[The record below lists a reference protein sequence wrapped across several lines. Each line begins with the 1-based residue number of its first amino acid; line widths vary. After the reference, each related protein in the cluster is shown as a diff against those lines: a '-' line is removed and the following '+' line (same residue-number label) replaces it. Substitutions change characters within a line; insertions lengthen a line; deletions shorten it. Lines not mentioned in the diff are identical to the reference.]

1 MPAGAVTG
9 VLGAA
14 QLVGG
19 ISQASAQ
26 RRQVNA
32 NNAAQARQIAA
43 QRDQIA
49 VQEKATFEQAALQ
62 QMEFEQNKRFSDYQ
76 ATLGQLERQTAMQQ
90 QVAALQ
96 AQGQLE
102 QMTAQQQQ
110 YAIDS
115 ERLGGLLT
123 LEQQRIQNE
132 ATQIQSGIQ
141 GMNAR
146 GQTEQGRY
154 EALSQGQQA
163 LTGNAMENTQ
173 TQIGLAG
180 AGTQNEMQRY
190 QAMLSGA
197 DQQQQAAVM
206 KGQAEINEQQTLAG
220 VAQQARGVYGQ
231 LEGEAL
237 AEGRRLTAGER
248 RRATMQAMMAAAGG
262 MGSQSDQAILSADK
276 GEDAQTFIESQL
288 RMNGISDE
296 TAIQM
301 VNEGRIAELTKLLG
315 VQDASRVDRKA
326 IEAAL
331 LANIQANAT
340 NESIG
345 MQSDFAN
352 RLANYKNSGVLG
364 QMSMANMSAEQQQ
377 AIIALQE
384 QAAQAEGRMTGN
396 LINGQEQMLNQDAA
410 AQKEDIIRTMML
422 NGMGREA
429 AMQTFEAAMKQDEH
443 TDKINRIMA
452 ETGFQLQ
459 AGAATSQAQAQLG
472 SLASQ
477 KGSLQYTPQRAPS
490 MLGGILSS
498 AISAGSTVY
507 GGIQQQRQTDRATAL
522 QMGQVPQEFGVS
534 SLTNVNQSVPA
545 WQQWTNG
552 TAPKSV
558 NSNVGILSSWG
569 SK

>member
-1 MPAGAVTG
+1 MPSGAVTG

-26 RRQVNA
+26 RRQVQA

-49 VQEKATFEQAALQ
+49 VQEKASFEQAALQ
-62 QMEFEQNKRFSDYQ
+62 QMEIEQNKRFSDYQ

-102 QMTAQQQQ
+102 QMVAQQQQ
-110 YAIDS
+110 YSIDAD
-115 ERLGGLLT
+115 RLGGLLT
-123 LEQQRIQNE
+123 LEQERIKNDASVLQ
-132 ATQIQSGIQ
+132 TGIQ

-163 LTGNAMENTQ
+163 LTGNTSENIQ
-173 TQIGLAG
+173 SQIGLAQQG
-180 AGTQNEMQRY
+180 IQNETGRY
-190 QAMLSGA
+190 GAMLSA
-197 DQQQQAAVM
+197 SDQQQQAAVM
-206 KGQAEINEQQTLAG
+206 AGQAQIQEQQTLSG
-220 VAQQARGVYGQ
+220 VAQQGAQVYRQ

-248 RRATMQAMMAAAGG
+248 RRATMQAMMAAASGI
-262 MGSQSDQAILSADK
+262 GSQSDAALLGADK
-276 GEDAQTFIESQL
+276 REDAQTFIESQL
-288 RMNGISDE
+288 RTNGISDE
-296 TAIQM
+296 TALQM
-301 VNEGRIAELTKLLG
+301 INEGRIAELTKLLG

-331 LANIQANAT
+331 LANVQANAT
-340 NESIG
+340 SESIG
-345 MQSDFAN
+345 LQSDFAN
-352 RLANYKNSGVLG
+352 RLANYKNSGVIG
-364 QMSMANMSAEQQQ
+364 QMDLANMTAEQQQ
-377 AIIALQE
+377 QIIALQE
-384 QAAQAEGRMTGN
+384 QAGAAEGRMVGQN
-396 LINGQEQMLNQDAA
+396 INNQEQLMNLNAE

-477 KGSLQYTPQRAPS
+477 KNSLQYTPQRAPS

-498 AISAGSTVY
+498 AINAGSTVY
-507 GGIQQQRQTDRATAL
+507 GGIQQQRQANRATSL

-534 SLTNVNQSVPA
+534 TLANVNQSVPA

-552 TAPKSV
+552 THPKGV
-558 NSNVGILSSWG
+558 NNNVGILSSWG

>member
-1 MPAGAVTG
+1 MPSGALSG

-19 ISQASAQ
+19 ISEASAQ
-26 RRQVNA
+26 RRQVKA

-43 QRDQIA
+43 QREQIA

-62 QMEFEQNKRFSDYQ
+62 QMEFEQNRRFSDYQ

-90 QVAALQ
+90 QVAALE

-115 ERLGGLLT
+115 ERLGGLLQ

-132 ATQIQSGIQ
+132 ATQIQAGIQ

-146 GQTEQGRY
+146 GETEQSRY
-154 EALSQGQQA
+154 QALMQGQQG
-163 LTGNAMENTQ
+163 LTANNLENQQ

-180 AGTQNEMQRY
+180 AGTENEMNRY
-190 QAMLSGA
+190 QAMLSGV
-197 DQQQQAAVM
+197 DQQQQAALM
-206 KGQAEINEQQTLAG
+206 KGQAEIQEQQTLSQVSQQGRQVYDELAG
-220 VAQQARGVYGQ
+220 Q
-231 LEGEAL
+231 AL
-237 AEGRRLTAGER
+237 AEGKRLTTGAR

-262 MGSQSDQAILSADK
+262 MGSQSDQALLSADK
-276 GEDAQTFIESQL
+276 GEDAQTFIENQL
-288 RMNGISDE
+288 RLNGISDE

-301 VNEGRIAELTKLLG
+301 VNEGRIAELTKMLG

-326 IEAAL
+326 VEAVL
-331 LANIQANAT
+331 LANIQANET
-340 NESIG
+340 NQSIG
-345 MQSDFAN
+345 LQADFAN
-352 RLANYKNSGVLG
+352 RLANYKNSGVIG
-364 QMSMANMSAEQQQ
+364 QMNMANMTAEQQQ

-384 QAAQAEGRMTGN
+384 QAAMAEGRMNTT
-396 LINGQEQMLNQDAA
+396 LMNGQEQMMNMDAA
-410 AQKEDIIRTMML
+410 AQKEDIIKTMML

-429 AMQTFEAAMKQDEH
+429 AMQTFDAAMKQDEH

-498 AISAGSTVY
+498 AIDAGSAVY
-507 GGIQQQRQTDRATAL
+507 GGIQQQRQADRATAL
-522 QMGQVPQEFGVS
+522 QMGKVSQEFGVS
-534 SLTNVNQSVPA
+534 ALTNPNQSVPS

-552 TAPKSV
+552 TYPKSV
-558 NSNVGILSSWG
+558 NSNVGILSSWK

>member
-9 VLGAA
+9 VLAGA

-19 ISQASAQ
+19 ISQASSQ
-26 RRQVNA
+26 RRQVQA

-49 VQEKATFEQAALQ
+49 VQEKASFEQAALQ
-62 QMEFEQNKRFSDYQ
+62 QMEIEQNKRFSDYQ

-102 QMTAQQQQ
+102 QMVAQQQQ
-110 YAIDS
+110 YSIDAD
-115 ERLGGLLT
+115 RLGGLLT
-123 LEQQRIQNE
+123 LEQERIKNDASVLQ
-132 ATQIQSGIQ
+132 TSIQ

-163 LTGNAMENTQ
+163 LTGNTSENIQ
-173 TQIGLAG
+173 SQIGLAQQG
-180 AGTQNEMQRY
+180 IQNETGRY
-190 QAMLSGA
+190 GAMLSA
-197 DQQQQAAVM
+197 SDQQQQAAVM
-206 KGQAEINEQQTLAG
+206 AGQAQIQEQQTLSG
-220 VAQQARGVYGQ
+220 VAQQGAQVYRQ

-248 RRATMQAMMAAAGG
+248 RRATIQAMMAAASGI
-262 MGSQSDQAILSADK
+262 GSQSDAALLGADK
-276 GEDAQTFIESQL
+276 REDAQTFIESQL
-288 RMNGISDE
+288 RTNGISDE
-296 TAIQM
+296 TALQM
-301 VNEGRIAELTKLLG
+301 INEGRIAELTKLLG

-331 LANIQANAT
+331 LANVQANAT
-340 NESIG
+340 SESIG
-345 MQSDFAN
+345 LQSDFAN
-352 RLANYKNSGVLG
+352 RLANYKNSGVIG
-364 QMSMANMSAEQQQ
+364 QMDLANMTAEQQQ
-377 AIIALQE
+377 QIIALQE
-384 QAAQAEGRMTGN
+384 QAGAAEGRMVGQN
-396 LINGQEQMLNQDAA
+396 LNNQEQLMNLNAE

-477 KGSLQYTPQRAPS
+477 KNSLQYTPQRAPS

-498 AISAGSTVY
+498 AINAGSTVY
-507 GGIQQQRQTDRATAL
+507 GGIQQQRQANRATSL

-534 SLTNVNQSVPA
+534 ALANVNQSVPA

-558 NSNVGILSSWG
+558 NNNVGILSSWG